1 MSIINKIKKLGS
13 IFSSIFNKNKID
25 YCPEEKSILSQE
37 AITAFFEKYKGARRV
52 ILIIVLWI
60 NIHIFLIT
68 AKMYQSQ
75 SCVDV
80 QWTIF
85 AGYWA
90 TILGTF
96 IGFYTMSR
104 AKEFKSE
111 TPYSSAGEWI
121 NKEPELHEPLDC
133 DRVEI
138 DGDKII
144 EGEKN

>member
-1 MSIINKIKKLGS
+1 M
-13 IFSSIFNKNKID
+13 FNG
-25 YCPEEKSILSQE
+25 Q
-37 AITAFFEKYKGARRV
+37 F
-52 ILIIVLWI
+52 
-60 NIHIFLIT
+60 
-68 AKMYQSQ
+68 
-75 SCVDV
+75 
-80 QWTIF
+80 F

-144 EGEKN
+144 EGEKKLIYLRNLII